1 MKTSFPLTLFFPSV
15 NSCTYLYIF
24 RKNNLFVVCQEISEK
39 NIMEEYDVTYFKI
52 NSLLPSQ

>member
-1 MKTSFPLTLFFPSV
+1 M
-15 NSCTYLYIF
+15 YLYIF
-24 RKNNLFVVCQEISEK
+24 RKNNLFVACQEISEK